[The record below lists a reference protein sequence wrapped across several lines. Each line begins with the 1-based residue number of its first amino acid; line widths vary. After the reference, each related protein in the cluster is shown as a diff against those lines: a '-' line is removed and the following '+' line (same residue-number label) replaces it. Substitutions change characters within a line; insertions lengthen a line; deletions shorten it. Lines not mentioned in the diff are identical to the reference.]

1 MPTSLKHPS
10 FWQQGTSNDA
20 RGRAYV
26 QGLVQGKRKAG
37 RRRATPWPQTDRSTR
52 PCRPWFS
59 VFACVDQN
67 ATLAAGLEFLSD
79 SGCTGRGGLGRDHE
93 SGQRVNGSRHVEQL
107 WIGVNVRG
115 QLGLGMPHCG
125 LSRPKRN
132 ARGAQVGAES
142 HSEGVHVHDAI
153 PFVTLN
159 HYSVTRLPRPPFKVF
174 RCARFAEIP
183 WFHRSSEIGRDR
195 GVLAAAERASKPN
208 SVVGDHLSGP
218 EVALRLEHPTRS
230 FGTAVGEF
238 GMANGRHS
246 RLCFSLRVIPR
257 DGPPLAAYMGLLAVG
272 FALPRL
278 SPIAR
283 CGSYRTISPLQGQG
297 PAVFFCGTFPSDRS
311 GLGLPT
317 TVPCPVRTFLPGET
331 RAVSRASRPSDRL
344 RPLRRGENP
353 RSLPLADSYRHAAG
367 RGLYMLRSS
376 GGSCFRTRL
385 GHGHD
390 AVDWPGEVWTGRG
403 RAPLIEFG
411 LLGVPRT
418 MSLATTT
425 SSPKEQQSREH
436 PRRAMCRGFG
446 RRRIGMADLWLVS
459 PRPDEGRRWT

>member
-246 RLCFSLRVIPR
+246 RLCFRSASFHETGRLLLPTWACWRWGLPCRDCHQSRGALLPHHFTLTGPRPCGVFSVALSLGSLRVGVTNHRALSSSDFPPGRDPR
-257 DGPPLAAYMGLLAVG
+257 
-272 FALPRL
+272 
-278 SPIAR
+278 
-283 CGSYRTISPLQGQG
+283 
-297 PAVFFCGTFPSDRS
+297 
-311 GLGLPT
+311 
-317 TVPCPVRTFLPGET
+317 
-331 RAVSRASRPSDRL
+331 
-344 RPLRRGENP
+344 
-353 RSLPLADSYRHAAG
+353 
-367 RGLYMLRSS
+367 
-376 GGSCFRTRL
+376 
-385 GHGHD
+385 
-390 AVDWPGEVWTGRG
+390 
-403 RAPLIEFG
+403 
-411 LLGVPRT
+411 GVPRKPPER
-418 MSLATTT
+418 
-425 SSPKEQQSREH
+425 SPSPAP
-436 PRRAMCRGFG
+436 PRRKPQIIAVG
-446 RRRIGMADLWLVS
+446 RFVSTCGRTGIIHAPQQRR
-459 PRPDEGRRWT
+459 